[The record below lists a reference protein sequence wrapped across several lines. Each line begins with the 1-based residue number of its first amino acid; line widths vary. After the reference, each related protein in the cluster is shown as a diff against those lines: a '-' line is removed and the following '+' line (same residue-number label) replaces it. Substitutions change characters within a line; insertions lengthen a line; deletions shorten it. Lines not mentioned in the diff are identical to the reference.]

1 MAYQREPMT
10 CRCKR
15 YVWKDDDPKLAR
27 WLDTNTQYR
36 YSDLTCPDCKTKCG
50 KNGAISYTDGRMVMV
65 SLPYD
70 NRDFYSRLTTMTMKL
85 PDGCVVLDAQR
96 GLVSIDIK
104 PHKYDGWKASDAMKD
119 MLNTCITQKETSVKM
134 LSVEE
139 CKQKLNEAVKNKV
152 IRKWKTFS
160 NCRSDLWHP
169 YGIEITYTDGAT
181 RSFTGGTNASAHYQA
196 VDLVTFIT
204 PKEKKMSLKEAV
216 QELRDVFDKH
226 NGRHVITFFGKETG
240 TLNTVVKYMAN
251 CCIGQMAWTE
261 VVCRHP
267 SCDDADYYRSC
278 MVVEVSGELRDI
290 TLRITKNRFGKCY
303 TLKAN
308 AFDNTSPKEKRVNRY
323 SYDECFRIMRKA
335 KKDGIIRG
343 WGFCSN
349 NSNVEQQP
357 ATWVERDGLVGTK
370 RFTDDGTKG
379 DIGVLNE
386 VVAYVNRLSKEHA
399 LKNAKPDTKDM
410 TEKQL
415 MEEIRNRGY
424 HTGHTT
430 HEKILPTFGLYTQN
444 TSTGTSRPTGI
455 SWQSGETR
463 HDFLAKC
470 VDHIRKQ
477 K

>member
-27 WLDTNTQYR
+27 WLDTKTQYR
-36 YSDLTCPDCKTKCG
+36 WSEVDCPDCNTKCMPTG
-50 KNGAISYTDGRMVMV
+50 TVTYTDGWISMV
-65 SLPYD
+65 SLPYRE
-70 NRDFYSRLTTMTMKL
+70 RDFYSRLTGARADWIVFDDML
-85 PDGCVVLDAQR
+85 
-96 GLVSIDIK
+96 K
-104 PHKYDGWKASDAMKD
+104 PHKYDGWKASDALND
-119 MLNTCITQKETSVKM
+119 MLNTYITQKETSVKM

-216 QELRDVFDKH
+216 QQLGSTFDTY
-226 NGRHVITFFGKETG
+226 NGRHIITFYGKETG
-240 TLNTVVKYMAN
+240 TLNTVVRYIVDFCKGRSGT
-251 CCIGQMAWTE
+251 IE
-261 VVCRHP
+261 IVCRHP
-267 SCDDADYYRSC
+267 VCNDEDYYRSC
-278 MVVEVSGELRDI
+278 MVVEVSGELNDI
-290 TLRITKNRFGKCY
+290 SLKVIKNRFGKCY

-308 AFDNTSPKEKRVNRY
+308 AFDNTPPKEKTVNKY

-343 WGFCSN
+343 WGFCRN
-349 NSNVEQQP
+349 NSNVEPQP

-386 VVAYVNRLSKEHA
+386 VVAYVNQLSKEHA
-399 LKNAKPDTKDM
+399 LKNCKPATKNM
-410 TEKQL
+410 TEEQL
-415 MEEIRNRGY
+415 TQEIINTKYALRDG
-424 HTGHTT
+424 TV
-430 HEKILPTFGLYTQN
+430 PN
-444 TSTGTSRPTGI
+444 TSLVTYYLCNRICGTLAPI

-463 HDFLAKC
+463 HQFLAKC
-470 VDHIRKQ
+470 VDYIREQQ
-477 K
+477 KK

>member
-27 WLDTNTQYR
+27 WLDTKTQYR
-36 YSDLTCPDCKTKCG
+36 WSEINCPDCNTKCMSTG
-50 KNGAISYTDGRMVMV
+50 TVTYTDGWISMV
-65 SLPYD
+65 SLPYRE
-70 NRDFYSRLTTMTMKL
+70 RDFYSRLTGARADWIVFDDMV
-85 PDGCVVLDAQR
+85 DNHYV
-96 GLVSIDIK
+96 
-104 PHKYDGWKASDAMKD
+104 DAMGYANNAWATVNGKKYPVKSWSINID
-119 MLNTCITQKETSVKM
+119 PAKGNSWTVTGVAVDTEKMTKERKM

-139 CKQKLNEAVKNKV
+139 CKQKLNEAVDNNV
-152 IRKWKTFS
+152 IKQWKFFPYS
-160 NCRSDLWHP
+160 SDFWKA
-169 YGIEITYTDGAT
+169 YGIEITYMDGAT
-181 RSFTGGTNASAHYQA
+181 RSFTGNTNAHAHNQA
-196 VDLVTFIT
+196 VEYVAFIT
-204 PKEKKMSLKEAV
+204 PKEKK
-216 QELRDVFDKH
+216 
-226 NGRHVITFFGKETG
+226 
-240 TLNTVVKYMAN
+240 
-251 CCIGQMAWTE
+251 
-261 VVCRHP
+261 
-267 SCDDADYYRSC
+267 
-278 MVVEVSGELRDI
+278 
-290 TLRITKNRFGKCY
+290 
-303 TLKAN
+303 
-308 AFDNTSPKEKRVNRY
+308 VNRY

-343 WGFCSN
+343 WGFCRN

-357 ATWVERDGLVGTK
+357 ATWVEHDGLFDTK